1 MKDSCVLWQRAK
13 DVAEVRGLE
22 MSRQCPMESICE
34 GTRCTMISPI
44 KLTAESGDKFY
55 IKLQKHED
63 KVKLNALREELKN
76 YA

>member
-1 MKDSCVLWQRAK
+1 MKDSCVLWQRTRGLAS
-13 DVAEVRGLE
+13 DHGLE
-22 MSRQCPMESICE
+22 MSAKCPMEEVCIGE
-34 GTRCTMISPI
+34 RCTMMTPI
-44 KLTAESGDKFY
+44 KLTAENKDKFY

>member
-22 MSRQCPMESICE
+22 MSRQCPMAQVCIGE
-34 GTRCTMISPI
+34 RCTMMTPI
-44 KLTAESGDKFY
+44 KLTAENKDKFY